1 MFSGAEQAGAVRDLE
16 ERASAL
22 LNMISSGDTASS
34 GEGGQTAMRL
44 TGEREREV
52 GERGSEKEREQ
63 GNNE

>member
-1 MFSGAEQAGAVRDLE
+1 
-16 ERASAL
+16 
-22 LNMISSGDTASS
+22 MISSGDTAAS
-34 GEGGQTAMRL
+34 GEGGRTAMRL